1 MAQLKSHVLPS
12 QGREPWLIILLRL
25 KEIFPNKK
33 KKAGE
38 ERKRGEEE
46 TGREREGR
54 EWSSGEG
61 KEGRGREEKREEG
74 RREEGKICVL
84 TPTPC

>member
-33 KKAGE
+33 KKRG
-38 ERKRGEEE
+38 RK
-46 TGREREGR
+46 GRERRKREGEKGR
-54 EWSSGEG
+54 EGSGAVEKERRGEG
-61 KEGRGREEKREEG
+61 GKKKGRKEGERKGRYV
-74 RREEGKICVL
+74 C
-84 TPTPC
+84 